1 MNATAT
7 SRTFASLRKP
17 NNSNTI
23 LIWMS
28 ETLTQPQLQTRD
40 WQTIAGAIDHTLLK
54 PEVTRDQIIRLCE
67 EAVHF
72 GFATVCVNPWW
83 VPLAAS
89 VLGGA
94 RVKVAT
100 TIGFPLGANY
110 TTVKR
115 FEAAEAV
122 RLGAQELDMVM
133 NVGALKSRDRQS
145 VQNDIAAV
153 AEVTHAGTAIL
164 KVILETP
171 LLTLEEKILGCELS
185 LAGKAD
191 FVKTAT
197 GFLGSATVEDVSLM
211 RGVVGDRAGVK
222 ASGGIRTAATA
233 QAMIEAGASRL
244 GTSAGVAIVR
254 ELGAGEFPGS

>member
-1 MNATAT
+1 
-7 SRTFASLRKP
+7 
-17 NNSNTI
+17 
-23 LIWMS
+23 MS
-28 ETLTQPQLQTRD
+28 ETLTHPQLHTRE
-40 WQTIAGAIDHTLLK
+40 WQAIAATIDHTLLK
-54 PEVTRDQIIRLCE
+54 PEATRDQIIRLCE
-67 EAVHF
+67 EAAYF

-89 VLGGA
+89 TLSGSG
-94 RVKVAT
+94 VKTAT

-153 AEVTHAGTAIL
+153 AEVAHTGGAIL

-171 LLTLEEKILGCELS
+171 LLTLEEKILSCELS

-197 GFLGSATVEDVSLM
+197 GFLGGATVEDVSLM

-233 QAMIEAGASRL
+233 QAMIEAGANRL
-244 GTSAGVAIVR
+244 GTSSGVVIVR
-254 ELGAGEFPGS
+254 ELGANEFLRS